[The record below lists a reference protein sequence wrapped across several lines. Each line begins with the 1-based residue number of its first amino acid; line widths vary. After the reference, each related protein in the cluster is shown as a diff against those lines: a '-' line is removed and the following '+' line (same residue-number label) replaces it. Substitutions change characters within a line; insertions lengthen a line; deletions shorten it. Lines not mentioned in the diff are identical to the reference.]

1 MKTTEVVL
9 KGLGEPESLEF
20 RRRRLPEPGVDE
32 ALVRVEA
39 TGVSFAEQQMRRGR
53 YPGVPPFP
61 YVLGYDLVG
70 VIESFGNGSDQH
82 GDLRVGQRV
91 GAIVKVG
98 GWADRAIV
106 NVGDLARVPDGVTA
120 EQAEALALNGVTAYQ
135 LLHRVAKIQPGH
147 TVLVQGAAG
156 GVGTILVQLARLAG
170 AEVVGTASAGKHA
183 LVEKLGA
190 TPVDYRGDLPAKL
203 REIAPGG
210 FDAIF
215 DHVGP
220 TSMRALQP
228 LLKPSGTIVSYGS
241 HETVDAKGSAYL
253 PWVKMMLRGTISN
266 LLPGRGKWAM
276 YNVMAGKAEARR
288 PQVRAD
294 FEAVLALA
302 KNGELHGEIA
312 ETFPLDQAV
321 EALKL
326 AESGRV
332 TGKILLLPGA
342 GESSR

>member
-1 MKTTEVVL
+1 MKATEVVL
-9 KGLGEPESLEF
+9 TSLGEPESLEF
-20 RRRRLPEPGVDE
+20 RRRDLPEPGADE

-61 YVLGYDLVG
+61 FVLGYDLIG

-106 NVGDLARVPDGVTA
+106 HVGDLARVPDGVTA

-135 LLHRVAKIQPGH
+135 LVHRVTKVRPGQ
-147 TVLVQGAAG
+147 TVLVQGATG
-156 GVGTILVQLARLAG
+156 GVGTILVQVARLAG
-170 AEVVGTASAGKHA
+170 AHVVGTASPAKHA

-203 REIAPGG
+203 REVAPDG

-220 TSMRALQP
+220 SSMRALQP

-241 HETVDAKGSAYL
+241 HETLNASGSAYL
-253 PWVKMMLRGTISN
+253 PWVKMMLRGLLSN

-276 YNVMAGKAEARR
+276 YNVMAGKAEVRR
-288 PQVRAD
+288 PQVKAD

-302 KNGELHGEIA
+302 KSGELHGEIA
-312 ETFPLDQAV
+312 ATYPLDQAV

-342 GESSR
+342 DESAR